1 MALDGM
7 MLRHVINEIKN
18 EALGARVYQIY
29 QPNRDEL
36 LLHLRTRNGNKKLLL
51 STRANSPRVHFT
63 KYSVENPATPP
74 MLCMLMRKRLGGGK
88 LLDIRQ
94 AGLDRILSMDF
105 ECTNELGDKVGVT
118 VVVEI
123 MGKYSNVIFTDE
135 KGLIIDALKRV
146 DITMSSKRLVLPN
159 IPYELPEPQ
168 DKLNILLSK
177 PEEILERIV
186 SAPAEMALSKAIL
199 GAVQGISPVICREL
213 EYRALGGESASNK
226 TLSESQRARL
236 AAELKNLSDTLLTY
250 NGKPYTLYRKGD
262 AKPFDI
268 SFMPIGQYGSL
279 GESREAASFCELLDT
294 YYIERDSADRM
305 RVKAADLSRVLSN
318 LIHRTSNKI
327 NVQTRELEAAS
338 DREQL
343 RVKGD
348 LLQANLYRIE
358 RGADS
363 VTVEN
368 FYDAD
373 NAPVT
378 IKLNPAISPAQNA
391 QKYYKDYNKAK
402 NACRVLTVQIEEG
415 KKELKYLET
424 LGDALSRAT
433 GEKELNAIRLE
444 FMEQGYIKKNKS
456 AMRKPASLPPIEY
469 TTSDGFRVLV
479 GRNNKQN
486 DTLTLKTAHNRDIW
500 FHTKDIPG
508 SHTVLVTDGRE
519 PTDTALIEAAR
530 TAAYHSK
537 AKDSSNVAVDYTLI
551 KYVSKPNGAKPGM
564 VIFTNN
570 KTLYV
575 DPKLPE
581 APDSEVL

>member
-402 NACRVLTVQIEEG
+402 NA
-415 KKELKYLET
+415 
-424 LGDALSRAT
+424 
-433 GEKELNAIRLE
+433 AIRLE